1 MSFADQVQ
9 ALRLRKLKI
18 LDDHRKQTQQLER
31 ALDVSLMK
39 IDRSIAQLGDAC
51 AKLPCLVRITP
62 GPELTIY
69 HSADLPCGRVHNR
82 QNFKRMPEVDAMD
95 ASPYS
100 YLERCS
106 ACDWRQA
113 AKIHG
118 ERLIKES

>member
-1 MSFADQVQ
+1 MSIADQVQ

-18 LDDHRKQTQQLER
+18 LDDHRKSRQQLER
-31 ALDVSLMK
+31 ALDVELAK
-39 IDRSIAQLGDAC
+39 IDREITQLGDAS

-69 HSADLPCGRVHNR
+69 HSADYPCGRVHNR
-82 QNFKRMPEVDAMD
+82 RNFKRMREVDAMD
-95 ASPYS
+95 ASPYA

-106 ACDWRQA
+106 ACDWRRA

-118 ERLIKES
+118 ERLIKAS

>member
-1 MSFADQVQ
+1 MSIADQVQ

-18 LDDHRKQTQQLER
+18 LDDHRKSRHQLER
-31 ALDVSLMK
+31 TLDVELAK
-39 IDRSIAQLGDAC
+39 IDREIAQLGDAS

-69 HSADLPCGRVHNR
+69 HSVDRPCGRVHNR
-82 QNFKRMPEVDAMD
+82 RNFKRMREVDAMD

-106 ACDWRQA
+106 ACDWRGA